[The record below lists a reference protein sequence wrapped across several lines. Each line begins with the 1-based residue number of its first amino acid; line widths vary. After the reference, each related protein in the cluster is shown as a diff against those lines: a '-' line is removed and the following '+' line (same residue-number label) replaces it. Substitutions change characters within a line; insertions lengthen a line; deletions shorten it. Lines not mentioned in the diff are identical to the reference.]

1 MHPARTRFLF
11 CLAFIVCATSVG
23 AAVYLQFA
31 YNLMPCLLCQVQRA
45 LLLACALICL
55 VAAVHAPTALR
66 SWHRYALA
74 LLVTA
79 MPGAGV
85 AGAHIGSQ
93 TSTAEQLGLAVAHVK
108 DGFSLLAL
116 PAWGDA
122 LKHELLSCAE
132 INWSLF
138 GISLPEWSLLA
149 FVGIILLALYLLLV
163 EIPRK
168 ILPAD
173 QTLV

>member
-11 CLAFIVCATSVG
+11 CLAFIACATSVG
-23 AAVYLQFA
+23 AAVYLQFT
-31 YNLMPCLLCQVQRA
+31 YNLTPCLLCHVQRA

-55 VAAVHAPTALR
+55 TAAVHGPTTLR
-66 SWHRYALA
+66 TWHRYALA
-74 LLVTA
+74 LLVVA
-79 MPGAGV
+79 LLGAGV

-93 TSTAEQLGLAVAHVK
+93 TSPPEQLALAVTHVK
-108 DGFSLLAL
+108 EGFSLLAR
-116 PAWGDA
+116 PAWGGILEHA
-122 LKHELLSCAE
+122 LLSCAE

-149 FVGIILLALYLLLV
+149 FVGAILLALYLLLV

-168 ILPAD
+168 ILPKD